1 LNIID
6 NIQLAS
12 MAKSHTIRSAQQL
25 AVLAAA
31 ARQEI
36 VDVLAAMGTVS
47 VAELAAALNRPA
59 DSLYFHLRALVRAGL
74 VEQVVYRRNRGRKEA
89 LFRTVAS
96 ELFLEYKPR
105 SASNR
110 RGVNAIVSSMF
121 RLGVRDFR
129 RACEAG
135 NATVSGPRRELW
147 ALRKSARLSVAQIEA
162 LNRSIKRVAAEF
174 SPSSREGR
182 LYAVTILL
190 TPLDHRAGKS
200 TRITH
205 SPGAKKQ

>member
-1 LNIID
+1 
-6 NIQLAS
+6 
-12 MAKSHTIRSAQQL
+12 MAKSYTVRLPRQL

-47 VAELAAALNRPA
+47 VADIAAALGRPA

-74 VEQVVYRRNRGRKEA
+74 VQQAGYRHHRGRKEA

-96 ELFLEYKPR
+96 ELLLEYRPK
-105 SASNR
+105 SESNR

-121 RLGVRDFR
+121 RLGIRDFQ
-129 RACEAG
+129 RAFAAD
-135 NATVSGPRRELW
+135 NAIVSGPRRELW
-147 ALRKSARLSVAQIEA
+147 ALRKSARLSIAQVET
-162 LNRSIKRVAAEF
+162 LNRSIKQLAAEF
-174 SPSSREGR
+174 SPNNREGR

-190 TPLDHRAGKS
+190 TPLDHRAGTSKR
-200 TRITH
+200 TARLPGANL
-205 SPGAKKQ
+205 PGAKKQ